1 MKVTVVRS
9 GGFAGLTSNWE
20 VVIDDQDDRDSWMEL
35 IESLPWQSTPRAR
48 QLPDGYS
55 YRITCSRHRITL
67 PEQQLTGTWR
77 ELVDRVREAAK

>member
-1 MKVTVVRS
+1 VKITVVRS

-20 VVIDDQDDRDSWMEL
+20 VVVDDQDDRDSWIAL

-48 QLPDGYS
+48 PHPDGYS
-55 YRITCSRHRITL
+55 YRISCSRHRITL

-77 ELVDRVREAAK
+77 ELVDRVQQAAR